1 MATLNTQYNPNS
13 PQYQANYAQ
22 MLAMAKDLK
31 EKLNLSLFQGNE
43 KYLEQARKQG
53 KFLARERIELLLDQ
67 DSPFLELMPLAG
79 LGMKD
84 AVAVGGTVV
93 GGIGLVSG
101 KLAMV
106 ISNVGTNKGGT
117 TDYISLQKSLR
128 LAVIALENRL
138 PTITFVESGGANLP
152 EQAKIFNHG
161 GASFKDISRRSKQ
174 RIPSIAIVC
183 GNATA
188 GGAYVPGM
196 SDYAIFV
203 KNNAKVFLA
212 GPPLVKMATGE
223 VSDDE
228 TLGGAEMHSKVSG
241 NSDYLA
247 QDEMDAIRIAREL
260 MQYLN
265 TDKNAYIPDNE
276 AVEPLYNPDD
286 LYGIVSADFHQP
298 YDAREVIARFADG
311 SDFHEFKP
319 DFAPTLVT
327 GFCKVHGYP
336 LAVIANNG
344 VLFSDTANKAAHFIQ
359 LCNKND
365 TPILFLQNITGFMVG
380 KDYEAEGII
389 KHGAKMINAVS
400 NSEVPL
406 ITIMIGA
413 SYGAGN
419 YAMAGRS
426 YEPRFLFSY
435 PNTRI
440 AVMGADQLVG
450 VMDIVKRAS
459 AKKSG
464 EVYDEEKEKMANAM
478 IKKMLEDQS
487 TAYYS
492 TANLWDD
499 GIIDPPQTRDYLAM
513 ALAIIYNSPFKGA
526 DGFGVFR
533 M

>member
-1 MATLNTQYNPNS
+1 MAVLKTNFNPNS
-13 PQYQANYAQ
+13 PQYRANYAEMQ
-22 MLAMAKDLK
+22 ALAQDLQTK
-31 EKLNLSLFQGNE
+31 MQLSLSQGNE
-43 KYLEQARKQG
+43 KYIAQARKQN

-79 LGMKD
+79 LGIKD

-93 GGIGLVSG
+93 GGIGYVSG
-101 KLAMV
+101 KLAML

-117 TDYISLQKSLR
+117 TDYTTLQKSLR
-128 LAVIALENRL
+128 LAKIAEENRL
-138 PTITFVESGGANLP
+138 PTITFIESGGANLP

-161 GASFKDISRRSKQ
+161 GASFKDISRRSKA
-174 RIPSIAIVC
+174 RIPSISIVC

-188 GGAYVPGM
+188 GGAYATGM
-196 SDYAIFV
+196 TDYAIYV

-228 TLGGAEMHSKVSG
+228 TLGGAEMHSRISG

-247 QDEMDAIRIAREL
+247 EDELDAIRIAREL
-260 MQYLN
+260 MDYLQTN
-265 TDKNAYIPDNE
+265 REAFIPSQAIKN
-276 AVEPLYNPDD
+276 PLYDSHD
-286 LYGIVSADFHQP
+286 LYGIVSADFHIP
-298 YDAREVIARFADG
+298 FDAREVIARFADG
-311 SDFHEFKP
+311 SEFHEFKP
-319 DFAPTLVT
+319 EFANTLVT
-327 GFCKVHGYP
+327 GFCRVHGYP

-344 VLFSDTANKAAHFIQ
+344 VIFSDTANKAAHFIQ

-380 KDYEAEGII
+380 KDYEREGII

-406 ITIMIGA
+406 ITIMMGA

-426 YEPRFLFSY
+426 HDPRFLFSY
-435 PNTRI
+435 PNTKI
-440 AVMGADQLVG
+440 AVMGSEQLVG

-464 EVYDEEKEKMANAM
+464 EEYDEEKEKIANAM
-478 IKKMLEDQS
+478 VKKMLEDQA

-492 TANLWDD
+492 TAHIWDD
-499 GIIDPPQTRDYLAM
+499 GIIDPPQTRHYLAM
-513 ALAIIYNSPFKGA
+513 CLAVIYNQPIKGA
-526 DGFGVFR
+526 DSYGVFR